1 MSQNRVLIVHPE
13 DSVRALLSSMLQA
26 MGCRIDEAP
35 NDRVAVRKLEQEP
48 TDLVLSACDPADPDA
63 LELLAYLRRKQPA
76 ARCVLLFSAQD
87 PDRVREALNWGAA
100 SVLRFPLPAN
110 HLRAAVAQAMGLT
123 DAKPT
128 PTAKPPAGNGFH
140 ANVAKPDPARVALP
154 PAHGNGHPAH
164 EPAVPAEFAGVVG
177 QDTNLRQAVELA
189 ASIAATRAP
198 VLLIGEPGTGK
209 TLLART
215 IHHHSN
221 RREGPLVE
229 VECANAREEVL
240 EIELFGQVMADGRL
254 RPGKL
259 ARARGGTL
267 YIHEVATLSSSLQA
281 RLLRVIQDG
290 EYEPVDSTRPAKA
303 DVRFVLAS
311 REDLAALVE
320 RDQFRADLYYRIS
333 VVSLNLP
340 PLRHRGDDIMRL
352 ADHFR
357 ARFAREIDRPV
368 TGFAPGAVDLLR
380 HHDWPGNVL
389 ELENVVERAVVHC
402 RGSLID
408 ATHLDLHSARSERPV
423 ARHATASAVSG
434 RPSAAGILPLKE
446 ALEIPERQLILQALE
461 ALNWNRQETARVL
474 DINRTTLYKKMKK
487 YGLLFDEPVWA
498 N

>member
-13 DSVRALLSSMLQA
+13 ESIRALLSSMLQT

-63 LELLAYLRRKQPA
+63 LELLAYLHRKHPA
-76 ARCVLLFSAQD
+76 ARCVLLFSSQD

-123 DAKPT
+123 ESRPATPKPT
-128 PTAKPPAGNGFH
+128 ASNGSYV
-140 ANVAKPDPARVALP
+140 AVAKPEPPRAVVCHSNGYTPHHEPVAL
-154 PAHGNGHPAH
+154 AD
-164 EPAVPAEFAGVVG
+164 FAGLVG

-189 ASIAATRAP
+189 ASIAGTRAP

-215 IHHHSN
+215 IHRHSN

-229 VECANAREEVL
+229 LECADNRVDVL
-240 EIELFGQVMADGRL
+240 EVELFGQVLPDGRL

-259 ARARGGTL
+259 AHAQGGTL
-267 YIHEVATLSSSLQA
+267 YIHEVAALSPSLQA
-281 RLLRVIQDG
+281 RLLRVIQEG
-290 EYEPVDSTRPAKA
+290 EFEPVGSARPAKA

-311 REDLAALVE
+311 REDLVSLVE

-340 PLRHRGDDIMRL
+340 PLRHRGDDIARL
-352 ADHFR
+352 AEHFR
-357 ARFAREIDRPV
+357 ARFAREIGRPV
-368 TGFAPGAVDLLR
+368 SGFTPEAVDMLR

-402 RGSLID
+402 WGPRID
-408 ATHLDLHSARSERPV
+408 ATHLELHSVRPERPIVRQV
-423 ARHATASAVSG
+423 APPVPSG